1 MKIILREDVENL
13 GKSGELVEV
22 RNGYGRNFLLPRG
35 MAVLANEKNV
45 RQLDHERKVISAK
58 LAKMKAGAM
67 EIAGKLVQVQVKIAR
82 KVGEQNKLFGS
93 VTTLDIAD
101 ALASQGVRVE
111 RRQIHLGEP
120 IKTTGSFDV
129 EVRLH
134 PEVPAKVKV
143 EVVPEA

>member
-35 MAVLANEKNV
+35 KAVLANEKNV
-45 RQLDHERKVISAK
+45 RQLEHERTVISAK
-58 LAKMKAGAM
+58 QAKMKAGAT
-67 EIAGKLVQVQVKIAR
+67 ELAGKIGKAQVKIAR
-82 KVGEQNKLFGS
+82 KVGEQDKLFGS

-101 ALASQGVRVE
+101 ALSGQGIKVD
-111 RRQIHLGEP
+111 RRQIHLAEP
-120 IKTTGSFDV
+120 IKTTGSFEV

-134 PEVPAKVKV
+134 PEVPAKIKV
-143 EVVPEA
+143 DVVAEA

>member
-1 MKIILREDVENL
+1 MKLILREDVPSL

-22 RNGYGRNFLLPRG
+22 RNGYGRNFLLPRK

-45 RQLDHERKVISAK
+45 RQLEHEKKVIAAKQAK
-58 LAKMKAGAM
+58 LKAGAT
-67 EIAGKLVQVQVKIAR
+67 EIAKKLEGAQIKIAR

-101 ALASQGVRVE
+101 ALAAQGIKID
-111 RRQIHLGEP
+111 RRAIHLAEP

-134 PEVPAKVKV
+134 AEVPGKVKV
-143 EVVPEA
+143 EVVAEA